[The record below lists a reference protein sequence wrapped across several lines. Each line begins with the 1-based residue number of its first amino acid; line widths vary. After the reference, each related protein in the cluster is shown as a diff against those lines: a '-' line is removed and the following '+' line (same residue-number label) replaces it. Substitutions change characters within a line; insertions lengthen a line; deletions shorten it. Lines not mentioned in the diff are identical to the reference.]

1 MSASVYLNSPAARG
15 WPEELLKRAA
25 VAVLDAEGV
34 EGGQLSL
41 TFLPDEPMR
50 ALNLRW
56 RGHDWVPDVLSFC
69 LHEPGHAV
77 VGDIYIGVSQ
87 AGRQAEEHGVAI
99 EEELLRLVVHG
110 TLHVLGYDHP
120 EAAGEREGS
129 DLFRKQEA
137 FVRMLLAGSSGGVE
151 VSRRGSEQRP

>member
-1 MSASVYLNSPAARG
+1 MTASVYLSVPVESG
-15 WPEELLKRAA
+15 LPEELLERAA

-34 EGGQLSL
+34 EGGELSL

-56 RGHDWVPDVLSFC
+56 RGHDWVPDVLSFG
-69 LHEPGHAV
+69 LHEPGREV

-87 AGRQAEEHGVAI
+87 AGRQAKEHGVPT
-99 EEELLRLVVHG
+99 EEELLRLVIHG
-110 TLHVLGYDHP
+110 TLHVLGYGHP
-120 EAAGEREGS
+120 EEERERS

-137 FVRMLLAGSSGGVE
+137 FVRSLVE
-151 VSRRGSEQRP
+151 RPREAWA

>member
-1 MSASVYLNSPAARG
+1 MTASVYLSVPVECG
-15 WPEELLKRAA
+15 LPVELLEQAA
-25 VAVLDAEGV
+25 TAVLDAEGV
-34 EGGQLSL
+34 EGGELSL

-56 RGHDWVPDVLSFC
+56 RGHDWVPDVLAFG
-69 LHEPGHAV
+69 LHEPGQAV

-87 AGRQAEEHGVAI
+87 AGRQAKEHGVAT

-120 EAAGEREGS
+120 EEERERS

-137 FVRMLLAGSSGGVE
+137 FVRSVLERALDAWA
-151 VSRRGSEQRP
+151 